1 MCVGVGGGAGSKA
14 RDEGGHSYKKGGVQK
29 SNLRKGIGI
38 KLIGKDLLK
47 KENTEKVTGKN

>member
-1 MCVGVGGGAGSKA
+1 MCVGVGGGKA
-14 RDEGGHSYKKGGVQK
+14 RDEGFRLYKKGGVQK
-29 SNLRKGIGI
+29 KGNKREGIGI